1 MRLYHVVLT
10 MILVFPWSLLAL
22 TLFGSLW
29 NRRVRRAEAPSAL
42 PWAVRTSR

>member
-29 NRRVRRAEAPSAL
+29 NRCMRRAEAPSPL
-42 PWAVRTSR
+42 P

>member
-22 TLFGSLW
+22 TLVGSMW
-29 NRRVRRAEAPSAL
+29 NRRARRAEATSAL
-42 PWAVRTSR
+42 PWKLLTSR